1 MSTIQILKKETLSE
15 VKYPLQYITFEKP
28 DEFGDFHNLAKEVYF
43 RPDAIAV
50 LLVDEDQQKI
60 LLTKQFRLAT
70 FLNGNDSGY
79 LVEACA
85 GLIDEDETPEQTA
98 RREAAEE
105 TGYEIGDLEK
115 IGGAFSSPGGTTE
128 FMHLFIAAYQ
138 SATDHQKFGGLKAE
152 GESIEL
158 IELGFD
164 EAKQQLTAGAFRDL
178 KTILLLQYFF
188 LNHPQPR

>member
-28 DEFGDFHNLAKEVYF
+28 DEFGEFHNLAKEVYF

-128 FMHLFIAAYQ
+128 FMHLFIGAYQ
-138 SATDHQKFGGLKAE
+138 SKTDHQKFGGLKGE

-164 EAKQQLTAGAFRDL
+164 EARQQMMAGAFRDL
-178 KTILLLQYFF
+178 KTILLLQQFF
-188 LNHPQPR
+188 LNHS